1 MDQHQQRGFLMRKAI
16 LWAAIVLPVSFGAA
30 QAAEPNANLG
40 KRQFGPCTSC
50 HTVEA
55 GGADKQGPNLHGIL
69 GRKSGSKAGFAYSDA
84 MKKANITWDEA
95 AIDKYITKP
104 ADLIPGNK
112 MAYPG
117 VPKPEVRANII
128 AYLKEVTK

>member
-1 MDQHQQRGFLMRKAI
+1 MRKAI
-16 LWAAIVLPVSFGAA
+16 LWAAIVLPFSFAAA
-30 QAAEPNANLG
+30 QAGQAPNSAMG

-55 GGADKQGPNLHGIL
+55 GGPNKVGPNLNGIF
-69 GRKSGSKAGFAYSDA
+69 GKKAGAKADFSYSDA

-95 AIDKYITKP
+95 SIDKYITKP
-104 ADLIPGNK
+104 AEFIPGNK
-112 MAYPG
+112 MAFLG

>member
-1 MDQHQQRGFLMRKAI
+1 MRKAI
-16 LWAAIVLPVSFGAA
+16 LWAAIVVPFSFGAA
-30 QAAEPNANLG
+30 QAAGANSAMG

-55 GGADKQGPNLHGIL
+55 NGPHKVGPNLNGIL
-69 GRKSGSKAGFAYSDA
+69 GRKAGTKADFAFSDA
-84 MKKANITWDEA
+84 LKKSNITWDEA
-95 AIDKYITKP
+95 AIDKYIAKP
-104 ADLIPGNK
+104 AEFIPGNK
-112 MAYPG
+112 MAFLG

>member
-1 MDQHQQRGFLMRKAI
+1 MRKAI

-30 QAAEPNANLG
+30 QAAEPNVNLG

-69 GRKSGSKAGFAYSDA
+69 GRKAGTKAGFAYSDA
-84 MKKANITWDEA
+84 LKKANITWDEA
-95 AIDKYITKP
+95 TIDKYITKP